1 MEISSAN
8 PAPCRLTLS
17 GVKGLSGCFAISFVG
32 ESVADPGG
40 GAGGLC
46 LPPPFFLDFFFTK
59 AKFTSKN

>member
-8 PAPCRLTLS
+8 PAPCRLTFS

-40 GAGGLC
+40 GLGAC
-46 LPPPFFLDFFFTK
+46 ASPPILFGFFFYK
-59 AKFTSKN
+59 GEVY

>member
-40 GAGGLC
+40 GLGAC
-46 LPPPFFLDFFFTK
+46 ARPHSFWIFFFK
-59 AKFTSKN
+59 GEVY